1 MIAVGQKRTRSPRK
15 YSFMWV
21 VVINPVSG
29 SGKGAILGTEA
40 AGFFSERRLSYQII
54 TATSADKLRS
64 NLAEFLDSNV
74 GLIEGVVAVG
84 GDGLVHLVLQLVVPR
99 NIAFSAIPAG
109 TGNDFVRALGW
120 GLDEIKIQLN
130 TVVSTPPA
138 AIDLGLVDSEW
149 FGAVLSTGFDSV
161 VNEKA
166 NKMKWPKG
174 PMKYNLAIA
183 MELPKFKPLNYTIEL
198 DNQVI
203 ETEAMLIAVGNGG
216 SYGGGMKVCPDAV
229 MSDGLFDVM
238 VLRPVSKVEF
248 VRVFPT
254 VFSGKHINHKQVDIY
269 RTKRVSLHAPAVA
282 YADGERIGGLPV
294 RAECIAGAGLSWT
307 P

>member
-1 MIAVGQKRTRSPRK
+1 
-15 YSFMWV
+15 MWA

-29 SGKGAILGTEA
+29 AGKGAILGAEA
-40 AGFFSERRLSYQII
+40 AGFFASRGLPYQII
-54 TATSADKLRS
+54 TATSAEKLRS
-64 NLAEFLDSNV
+64 NLEDFLDSHL
-74 GLIEGVVAVG
+74 GAITGVIAVG
-84 GDGLVHLVLQLVVPR
+84 GDGLAHLVLQMVVPR
-99 NIAFSAIPAG
+99 RIAFSVIPAG

-120 GLDEIKIQLN
+120 DLADIKNQLN
-130 TVVSTPPA
+130 AVVSKPA
-138 AIDLGLVDSEW
+138 SAIDLGLVDSEW

-166 NKMKWPKG
+166 NTMKWPKG
-174 PMKYNLAIA
+174 PMKYNFAIA
-183 MELPKFKPLNYTIEL
+183 MELPKFKPLKYTIEL

-229 MSDGLFDVM
+229 MNDGLFDVM

-248 VRVFPT
+248 VRVFPK
-254 VFSGKHINHKQVDIY
+254 VFSGKHVQHKQVEIY
-269 RTKRVSLHAPAVA
+269 RTKRVSLHAPAIA

-294 RAECIAGAGLSWT
+294 RAECMAGAGLSWT